1 MSKEQEKRE
10 RKEGL
15 NSPSLMEG
23 YQAVLNQ
30 DKEANQEEFSE
41 EISQGLMSTYNQ
53 LLDSFRQGTIDGKKQ
68 DREA

>member
-68 DREA
+68 DREE

>member
-1 MSKEQEKRE
+1 MSREQEKRE

-68 DREA
+68 DREE